1 MNIGMIAR
9 KRKQRNGGSL
19 TSYLLVLPYAILL
32 LLFGI
37 GPAIYAIVLSFTD
50 PFSTTFSFNGLT
62 NYLVVFRDFRFWP
75 AFLNIFVYLCVWLP
89 ITIVGVLSLA
99 LLLHAQSGKF
109 STTMRLLY
117 YLPGAIT
124 GSAATLLWIFMLDPV
139 VSPFGPIF
147 HLFGATS
154 LLSVVSGLALAPA
167 LAFMAFSIGAGGWI
181 IIMYGAFQNISQDL
195 IDAAHIDGC
204 NAFQTALRIKIP
216 LIQKYVVYMV
226 ILSFAAGTQLFVEPQ
241 MIGQAVGTSTGL
253 VSPTWSP
260 NLLAYDFGFN
270 IGNLSAASAISV
282 LLLIIGLI
290 VAFILIYKTKFFEI
304 K

>member
-1 MNIGMIAR
+1 MAVGMTTR
-9 KRKQRNGGSL
+9 RSKQRNGNAL

-32 LLFGI
+32 ILFGV
-37 GPAIYAIVLSFTD
+37 GPALYAIALSFSD
-50 PFSTTFSFNGLT
+50 PFSNTFRLNGLT
-62 NYLVVFRDFRFWP
+62 NYFVVFSDFRFWP
-75 AFLNIFVYLCVWLP
+75 AFLNIFVYLIVWLP
-89 ITIVGVLSLA
+89 ITIVGVLFLA
-99 LLLHAQSGKF
+99 LLLHAHPGRF
-109 STTMRLLY
+109 STTMRLIY

-124 GSAATLLWIFMLDPV
+124 GSAAALLWIFMLDPV

-147 HLFGATS
+147 HLFGVQS
-154 LLSVVSGLALAPA
+154 LLNVVSGLALAPA

-181 IIMYGAFQNISQDL
+181 IIMYGAFQNIPQDL

-204 NAFQTALRIKIP
+204 NALQTALRIKIP
-216 LIQKYVVYMV
+216 LISKYVAYMI

-282 LLLIIGLI
+282 ILLILGLI
-290 VAFILIYKTKFFEI
+290 VAFILIYKTHFFEI